1 MSFIDKI
8 VNSVKLNDS
17 YDDQEEFLDDEDIE
31 EEEEEEESRRGFV
44 DRWRAKRE
52 AKKEQKRA
60 ERAAKREAMDEE
72 SEDDEPVDEQPTYSF
87 REDTDEQEEEASS
100 ETFQKKKSRWK
111 RRDKERG
118 IRDEEDR
125 WGDTENSFAAEDTAR
140 YEKSYESPVRP
151 KVTPLRRRKAGKV
164 PMEVKVIRPTSM
176 EDSREIADTLMS
188 ECTVL
193 LNLEGIDM
201 DIAQRIIDFTCGT
214 CYSLNGRLQKISN
227 YIFIL
232 TPEEVDISGDV
243 ISMLGG
249 NFEIPTMSSKY

>member
-17 YDDQEEFLDDEDIE
+17 YDDQEEFLDDEDFE
-31 EEEEEEESRRGFV
+31 EEEEPRRSFAE
-44 DRWRAKRE
+44 RWREKRE
-52 AKKEQKRA
+52 AKKERKHA
-60 ERAAKREAMDEE
+60 ERASRKRNDEE
-72 SEDDEPVDEQPTYSF
+72 EEEDASGDERTTYSF
-87 REDTDEQEEEASS
+87 VEESGEPEEETGH
-100 ETFQKKKSRWK
+100 ETYQKRKSRWM
-111 RRDKERG
+111 RRSKER
-118 IRDEEDR
+118 RSREEDDR
-125 WGDTENSFAAEDTAR
+125 YAAGAD
-140 YEKSYESPVRP
+140 SYESEESAYSKAYESPARP
-151 KVTPLRRRKAGKV
+151 KVTPMRQRKAGQV

-176 EDSREIADTLMS
+176 EDSREIADTLIS

-214 CYSLNGRLQKISN
+214 CYSLKGRLQKISN

-249 NFEIPTMSSKY
+249 NFDIPTMRSEYYS